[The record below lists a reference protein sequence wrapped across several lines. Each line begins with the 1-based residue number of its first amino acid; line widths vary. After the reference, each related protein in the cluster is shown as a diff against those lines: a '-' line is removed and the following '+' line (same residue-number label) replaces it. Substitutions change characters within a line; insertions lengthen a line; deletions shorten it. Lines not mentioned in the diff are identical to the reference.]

1 MHKTAAGEQLK
12 ALKKQAQTLSRNA
25 QAVLKAQTPAARKEG
40 QRLQKKAD
48 QTLAEAKDLK
58 QQARLEDLH
67 VCKMEKVKESSRG
80 SKKYTYW
87 VASWRVDT
95 EVRNVHLGS
104 CKKLS
109 RAEAIQKARKL
120 KAEALGL
127 RYSE

>member
-12 ALKKQAQTLSRNA
+12 ALKKQAQTLSKNA
-25 QAVLKAQTPAARKEG
+25 QAVLKAQTPAARKEA

-48 QTLAEAKDLK
+48 QILADAKDLK

-67 VCKMEKVKESSRG
+67 VWEMEKVKNSEKL

-87 VASWRVDT
+87 MASWREGT
-95 EVRNVHLGS
+95 EVRNVHLGG
-104 CKKLS
+104 CRKLS
-109 RAEAIQKARKL
+109 KAEAIQKARKL

-127 RYSE
+127 HYSE